1 MKIKL
6 TGGEI
11 DSYASDIYKVLLN
24 VPLFYL
30 TEVLELAA
38 EGRVRDGDDPELDVS
53 SSEDEEAESSDEDN
67 SDESSDLDES
77 AESDTDN
84 SDG

>member
-11 DSYASDIYKVLLN
+11 DSYASDIYKVLTN

-38 EGRVRDGDDPELDVS
+38 EGRVKDGDDPELDVS
-53 SSEDEEAESSDEDN
+53 SSEEEAESNDEDN
-67 SDESSDLDES
+67 SDDSSDLDES
-77 AESDTDN
+77 DESDTDN